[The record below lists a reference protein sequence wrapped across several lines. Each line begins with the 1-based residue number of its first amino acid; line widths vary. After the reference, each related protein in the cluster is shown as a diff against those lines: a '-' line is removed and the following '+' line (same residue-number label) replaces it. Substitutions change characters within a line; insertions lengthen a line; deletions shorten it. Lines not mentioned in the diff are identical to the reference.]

1 MITDRRRFLFAGSA
15 FAAAAGLGTYA
26 FAQAQAAK
34 IKIDAM
40 SVLIVVDVQNCFL
53 PGGSLAVGKGEE
65 VIPVINKLGKDF
77 ANVVMTQDW
86 HTADHVSFA
95 SQHSGKKP
103 FEMVKLPYGDQVLWP
118 DHCVQ
123 GTAGARFHP
132 DLDTDRADAVIRKGF
147 RTMIDSYSAFFEN
160 DRTTP
165 TGLEGYLHTRGV
177 EDLYFVGLALDFCV
191 HHSAVDAARLGFRAV
206 VMPELCRSIDLD
218 GSLATARQNFA
229 AHGVREE

>member
-1 MITDRRRFLFAGSA
+1 MPRA
-15 FAAAAGLGTYA
+15 
-26 FAQAQAAK
+26 
-34 IKIDAM
+34 
-40 SVLIVVDVQNCFL
+40 LIVVDVQNCFVDGGTL
-53 PGGSLAVGKGEE
+53 PVKGGADV
-65 VIPVINKLGKDF
+65 VPVINLLAPMF
-77 ANVVMTQDW
+77 RNVITTQDW
-86 HTADHVSFA
+86 HTPGHASFA
-95 SQHSGKKP
+95 STPAGKKP
-103 FEMVKLPYGDQVLWP
+103 FESVDLASGNQVLWP

-191 HHSAVDAARLGFRAV
+191 HHSAVDAARLGFRSV